1 VLDQI
6 LDRLVNV
13 KKSGTNKWISCCPV
27 HDDKTPSMG
36 VWDEGERI
44 IMHCLGCGAKGP
56 EIMGALGLPIGM
68 LFKDDNGLPSG
79 YVPKAVIEKA
89 QEAAYFVEI
98 FESEIRKGHVA
109 TLAEKRQ
116 NRKSMQLRRLLDE
129 ANNEVRSARTGLAFG
144 KARAIPET
152 FR

>member
-13 KKSGTNKWISCCPV
+13 KKSGTNKWIACCPV
-27 HDDKTPSMG
+27 HEDKTPSMG

-56 EIMGALGLPIGM
+56 EIMGALSMPVRM
-68 LFKDDNGLPSG
+68 LFKGDDSMPAG

-89 QEAAYFVEI
+89 KEAVYFVDI
-98 FESEIRKGHVA
+98 FESEVRKGHDA

-116 NRKSMQLRRLLDE
+116 NRKSKQLKRLLDE
-129 ANNEVRSARTGLAFG
+129 TDNKGRVAGNGVVVTKIGS
-144 KARAIPET
+144 IPEA

>member
-6 LDRLVNV
+6 LDRLVKV
-13 KKSGTNKWISCCPV
+13 KSSGRDKWTACCPV
-27 HDDKTPSMG
+27 HKDNTPSMG
-36 VWDEGERI
+36 VWDEGDRI
-44 IMHCLGCGAKGP
+44 LMHCLGCGAKGP
-56 EIMGALGLPIGM
+56 EIMGALALPIGM

-79 YVPKAVIEKA
+79 HVPKAVIEKA

-98 FESEIRKGHVA
+98 FESETRKGHVA

-129 ANNEVRSARTGLAFG
+129 ANNEVRGARTGLASG

>member
-1 VLDQI
+1 MLDQI

-13 KKSGTNKWISCCPV
+13 KKSGTNKWIACCPV
-27 HDDKTPSMG
+27 HEDKTPSMG

-56 EIMGALGLPIGM
+56 DIMGALSLPVRM
-68 LFKDDNGLPSG
+68 LFKDDKSMPAG

-89 QEAAYFVEI
+89 KEAVYFADI
-98 FESEIRKGHVA
+98 FESEVNKGYQA

-116 NRKSMQLRRLLDE
+116 NRKSQHLRRLLDE
-129 ANNEVRSARTGLAFG
+129 TDNKGRVAGNGMAAG
-144 KARAIPET
+144 KVGAIPEA